1 MTTHTE
7 FANAAEELEWRG
19 ALFDATPGALHAL
32 ATEKVMCYN
41 GFDPTASSL
50 HIGNLVPIMGLVRLQ
65 RHGHTPIALVGG
77 GTGMIGDPSG
87 RVEERTLM
95 SITQID
101 ENVDAIRLQLEPF
114 LDFNVKSNP
123 ARIVNNASWL
133 RTTNLLEFLRD
144 VGKHFTVNSM
154 MGRESVKGRFDRD
167 SGISFTEFSYQLLQA
182 YDFLT
187 LFEQEKVGFQAGG
200 SDQWGNILGGVELI
214 RKIHGANSDGRPRA
228 HGIVYPLVVSSTGEK
243 FGKSINGAP
252 TLDPNQTSPYK
263 LYQFFLNVADADVIP
278 YTKLFTLL
286 NQMHIGSLTEAVR
299 VEPEKRE

>member
-1 MTTHTE
+1 
-7 FANAAEELEWRG
+7 
-19 ALFDATPGALHAL
+19 
-32 ATEKVMCYN
+32 
-41 GFDPTASSL
+41 
-50 HIGNLVPIMGLVRLQ
+50 
-65 RHGHTPIALVGG
+65 
-77 GTGMIGDPSG
+77 
-87 RVEERTLM
+87 M

-114 LDFNVKSNP
+114 LDFNVNTNP
-123 ARIVNNASWL
+123 AQIVNNASWL

-167 SGISFTEFSYQLLQA
+167 SGISLTEFSYQLLQA

-228 HGIVYPLVVSSTGEK
+228 HGSVYP
-243 FGKSINGAP
+243 
-252 TLDPNQTSPYK
+252 
-263 LYQFFLNVADADVIP
+263 
-278 YTKLFTLL
+278 
-286 NQMHIGSLTEAVR
+286 
-299 VEPEKRE
+299 